1 MLQQK
6 RKLLFLQGNEYL
18 KARDLVQA
26 AAAQYGLS
34 GSEYCDLM
42 KRDSYWGGGPEIV
55 VGVSYFLVVVLH
67 LLPLVLFMHCQSP
80 DILCFL
86 DIGMDVGI
94 VQLLETAHSRV

>member
-42 KRDSYWGGGPEIV
+42 GRDSYWGGGPEIV
-55 VGVSYFLVVVLH
+55 VGFFYFVVVLYMC
-67 LLPLVLFMHCQSP
+67 LFVVCVSFIYMLS
-80 DILCFL
+80 I
-86 DIGMDVGI
+86 
-94 VQLLETAHSRV
+94 T

>member
-42 KRDSYWGGGPEIV
+42 RRDSYWGGGPEIV
-55 VGVSYFLVVVLH
+55 VGLFLFCCCLVYVFVCCLRFFYLYVVNH
-67 LLPLVLFMHCQSP
+67 LTFCVYLIWMY
-80 DILCFL
+80 
-86 DIGMDVGI
+86 
-94 VQLLETAHSRV
+94 R